1 MDSDIPIRFQ
11 TLAQG
16 MHVVSGRVH
25 YFVVSPNIIWLS
37 WQRPLTNRKSGTYR
51 LSAPKALS
59 YNEKIAKTVFFHK
72 STKISKRFF
81 RFTPPLISIF
91 AYNVATFNALLSSP
105 FAF

>member
-59 YNEKIAKTVFFHK
+59 YNEKIAKTVFFSQK
-72 STKISKRFF
+72 YKNKQTFLQIYST
-81 RFTPPLISIF
+81 
-91 AYNVATFNALLSSP
+91 AH
-105 FAF
+105 